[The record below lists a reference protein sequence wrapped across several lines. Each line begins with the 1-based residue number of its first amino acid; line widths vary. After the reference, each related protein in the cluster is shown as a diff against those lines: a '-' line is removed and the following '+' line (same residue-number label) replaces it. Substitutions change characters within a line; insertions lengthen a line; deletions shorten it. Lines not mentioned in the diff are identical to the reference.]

1 MFGREY
7 ALAFV
12 NNANATATVSCDTSC
27 IRMLLDG
34 AMPAARGYM
43 VRDLWDKKALS
54 NITAATGLVVPVPGE
69 GAVRLV
75 TLTVIE

>member
-1 MFGREY
+1 M
-7 ALAFV
+7 